1 MKNNNL
7 FFCSVILLSSL
18 TGCSTM
24 NQLNPFSG
32 EDKTTVMKSGKATD
46 DKVKIKKVQCYA
58 WDVSGRCAIW

>member
-7 FFCSVILLSSL
+7 FFCLVILLLSV

-24 NQLNPFSG
+24 NQLNPFSD
-32 EDKTTVMKSGKATD
+32 EDKTTVMNSGKATN

-58 WDVSGRCAIW
+58 WDISGMCTVW